1 MNRRRFLHSL
11 GRALLAGAAHAKA
24 RRMVKAD
31 IVAEK
36 SSRNVTLFLCGD
48 IMIGRGID
56 QILPNPGEPHLR
68 EPYLRSAIEYV
79 KLAERTSGPIPRP
92 ADFRYVWGD
101 ALNEW
106 ERVRPDV
113 RIANLETTISSRGD
127 PAPNKVI
134 HYRMNPENIPCLTE
148 ASFDCLVLAN
158 NHMLDFGSFGLVQTL
173 ETLDRAGISTAGAG
187 HNDQEAETPAIL
199 DLPDKGRVLVFSWGL
214 STSGVTKDLA
224 AGRARSGLNVL
235 PDLSQKT
242 VEAVARQVHA
252 FRQPHDVIVA
262 SLHWGEN
269 WNFDILR
276 SERKFAHSLIE
287 IAGVDVVYG
296 HSSHHIKGIE
306 VFRDRL
312 ILYGCGDFLNDY
324 EGIAGHERFRGD
336 LGLMYFPEFDLD
348 TGRLKNLIITPTQ
361 IQKFRVRRAPEEGVR
376 WLANTLNREGQ
387 QLGTRV
393 TVDTD
398 GALRLDWR

>member
-1 MNRRRFLHSL
+1 M
-11 GRALLAGAAHAKA
+11 
-24 RRMVKAD
+24 
-31 IVAEK
+31 
-36 SSRNVTLFLCGD
+36 
-48 IMIGRGID
+48 
-56 QILPNPGEPHLR
+56 
-68 EPYLRSAIEYV
+68 
-79 KLAERTSGPIPRP
+79 
-92 ADFRYVWGD
+92 
-101 ALNEW
+101 
-106 ERVRPDV
+106 
-113 RIANLETTISSRGD
+113 
-127 PAPNKVI
+127 
-134 HYRMNPENIPCLTE
+134 
-148 ASFDCLVLAN
+148 
-158 NHMLDFGSFGLVQTL
+158 
-173 ETLDRAGISTAGAG
+173 
-187 HNDQEAETPAIL
+187 
-199 DLPDKGRVLVFSWGL
+199 
-214 STSGVTKDLA
+214 
-224 AGRARSGLNVL
+224 L

-242 VEAVARQVHA
+242 VEAVARKVHA

-276 SERKFAHSLIE
+276 SERKFAHGLIE
-287 IAGVDVVYG
+287 IAGVDLVYG

-398 GALRLDWR
+398 GTLRLDWR